1 MNCNCFQQN
10 TSGNYFSDRGY
21 CWKRNTKKDRMK
33 ANIKLLL
40 FLMAFGVWFN
50 LNAQQEQQLK
60 GKILS
65 PYGNEP
71 LEGAVITG
79 SNATES
85 VVTDSLGQFT
95 LNVSSLTGEIT
106 VFGNGYHQTVEPILG
121 RSDLTITLIPL
132 LKFGYNQEIISPFRE
147 ADTKTVTT
155 NSENINAKTT
165 YQGAMS
171 VEEVLEGSLA
181 GLAVTNKSGMPGE
194 GAYINLRG
202 IQSVLGDNAPLII
215 LNGVPFFADMN
226 ESPIIGG
233 FSKGIFN
240 AISVNDI
247 ENITLLK
254 GHEAALYGSIG
265 SNGVLLIDTKKA
277 TNLET
282 VVEFSG
288 QYGTSINTSTLP
300 VLDPTSFNSYIGD
313 IGLSYYDDMGQLLG
327 EFPFLVDDPDYY
339 YKFLYNNN
347 TDWQKEMYSPAFVT
361 DNTLRIKGGDAIA
374 KYDLSV
380 GYKNQQGV
388 LDNTR
393 LERYNTRLN
402 ANVVLGKKVDLFS
415 SVAFAFIN
423 SNLMEQGMRPATSP
437 ILTSLYK
444 APILSPNRKDVF
456 NNELPG
462 YDAIRQFNVSNPLAV
477 LNDIVAG
484 EEMYDFSFNSGL
496 NYRVAPSL
504 TLTGTFGLYYN
515 YNRENTFISGKTSG
529 AILPLQGGFAENTAR
544 AGVGEAVNY
553 YSNINGVYKK
563 NFGQDR
569 FTASLGFQSLNTRT
583 EYDAGQGINTA
594 NDFYK
599 TLDYVTEGRL
609 LYGYIEQWNWMNIY
623 GHADYT
629 FANLVTASVN
639 ASYDG
644 ASSTGSDASRWGVFP
659 SGGLTWYVKN
669 MSFLKDVSSLDKLN
683 IHAEYGVS
691 GNSRFTAR
699 TSEYYYVGQKF
710 RNLSGIVRGNIPNT
724 ELKWET
730 SATLDVGL
738 DVALLKNRIN
748 LEAGYYSIYTSD
760 VIMPTLISPEFGI
773 ESIFYNQGEISNK
786 GIEGSLSIEVVRT
799 REFGVTIGGNI
810 CLNTNTLESLGSG
823 NHEIIQEFSDGSAV
837 ISRVGESVYSFYGYE
852 SDGVISSAQEANAL
866 QMYNYNG
873 EQFMAGDVRFRNL
886 DGDDNVINQRDRTIL
901 GDANPDMFGGMY
913 ANVRYKNFGLTA
925 RFIYS
930 VGNQMYNAVR
940 RSLESMDNFNNQSIA
955 VTRRWVTDG
964 QQTDVPKAVYNDP
977 MDNSRF
983 SDRWI
988 EDASYLRL
996 SSLMFSYELDNKMFG
1011 FAQGGLLYVSAEN
1024 LFTLSDYLGL
1034 DPVTSYSYD
1043 PKYQGFD
1050 YGKVPLPTTVKLGF
1064 KLQF

>member
-1 MNCNCFQQN
+1 
-10 TSGNYFSDRGY
+10 
-21 CWKRNTKKDRMK
+21 MK

-40 FLMAFGVWFN
+40 FLMAFGVWIN
-50 LNAQQEQQLK
+50 LNAQQEQQLT

-65 PYGNEP
+65 PYDNAP

-79 SNATES
+79 SNASES

-95 LNVSSLTGEIT
+95 LNVTSLSGEIT
-106 VFGNGYHQTVEPILG
+106 VFSSGYYQTVQPVLG
-121 RSDLTITLIPL
+121 RKNVTVTLIPMI
-132 LKFGYNQEIISPFRE
+132 KFGYNQDKISPFRE
-147 ADTKTVTT
+147 ADKEVVTT
-155 NSENINAKTT
+155 NSDNLNAKNF
-165 YQGAMS
+165 YDGALS
-171 VEEVLEGSLA
+171 VEDVLEGSLP

-215 LNGVPFFADMN
+215 LNGVPFFPDMN

-233 FSKGIFN
+233 YSKGIFN
-240 AISVNDI
+240 AISVDDI

-288 QYGTSINTSTLP
+288 QYGAAFNTSSIP
-300 VLDPTSFNSYIGD
+300 VLKPTEFKSYIGD
-313 IGLSYYDDMGQLLG
+313 IGLSYYDDMGDLLSD
-327 EFPFLVDDPDYY
+327 FPFLVDDPSYY

-347 TDWQKEMYSPAFVT
+347 TDWQSEMYKPAFVT
-361 DNTLRIKGGDAIA
+361 DNTLRVKGGDAIA

-388 LDNTR
+388 LDNTKM
-393 LERYNTRLN
+393 ERYNTRLN
-402 ANVVLGKKVDLFS
+402 ANIVLGKNVDLFS
-415 SVAFAFIN
+415 SVAFAFLTN
-423 SNLMEQGMRPATSP
+423 NLMEQGMRTETSP
-437 ILTSLYK
+437 VLTSLYK
-444 APILSPNRKDVF
+444 APILSPYRKDVF
-456 NNELPG
+456 NNSLPG
-462 YDAIRQFNVSNPLAV
+462 YDPVRQFNVSNPLAV
-477 LNDIVAG
+477 LNEITAG
-484 EEMYDFSFNSGL
+484 EDMYDFSFNSGI
-496 NYRVAPSL
+496 NYRVTPAI

-515 YNRENTFISGKTSG
+515 YNRENAFIAGKSSGS
-529 AILPLQGGFAENTAR
+529 ILPLQGGFAENTAR

-553 YSNINGVYKK
+553 YTNVNGVYKK
-563 NFGQDR
+563 KFGNNKL
-569 FTASLGFQSLNTRT
+569 TASLGFQSLNTRT

-599 TLDYVTEGRL
+599 TLDYVTEGQL
-609 LYGYIEQWNWMNIY
+609 LYGYIEQWNWMNFY

-629 FANLVTASVN
+629 FGDVVTASVN

-644 ASSTGSDASRWGVFP
+644 ASSTGSDASRWGIFP

-669 MSFLKDVSSLDKLN
+669 MSFLKDVSVLNKLN
-683 IHAEYGVS
+683 LRAEYGVS
-691 GNSRFTAR
+691 GNSRFSAR

-730 SATLDVGL
+730 SSTLDVGL
-738 DVALLKNRIN
+738 EAAFLKNRIN

-773 ESIFYNQGEISNK
+773 ESIYYNQGEISNK
-786 GIEGSLSIEVVRT
+786 GIEGSISIEVVRT
-799 REFGVTIGGNI
+799 KDFGFTLGGNI
-810 CLNTNTLESLGSG
+810 CLNENTLESLGSG
-823 NHEIIQEFSDGSAV
+823 TEELVQEFGDGSAV
-837 ISRVGESVYSFYGYE
+837 ISKVGESVYSFYGYK
-852 SDGVISSAQEANAL
+852 SDGVIASAADANANPL
-866 QMYNYNG
+866 YDYKG
-873 EQFMAGDVRFRNL
+873 EQFMAGDVRFQDLSGN
-886 DGDDNVINQRDRTIL
+886 DGKKDGVIDQRDRTII
-901 GDANPDMFGGMY
+901 GDANPDFFGGMY
-913 ANVRYKNFGLTA
+913 ANVRYKNVGLTA

-930 VGNQMYNAVR
+930 VGNEMYNAVR

-964 QQTDVPKAVYNDP
+964 QQTDIPKAVYGDP
-977 MDNSRF
+977 MKNSRF

-996 SSLMFSYELDNKMFG
+996 SSLMLSYNLNSEMFG
-1011 FAQGGLLYVSAEN
+1011 FAQGGVLYVSADN
-1024 LFTLSDYLGL
+1024 LFTLTDYLGL